1 MAEMILPGV
10 YIEVRPEGLI
20 APGQITVGNV
30 GVVGTASKG
39 PLSLPVLL
47 ASYTDAQRTF
57 GTYDPF
63 LNPDTGVA
71 DPNALT
77 LVRALELI
85 FNFGA
90 TTVYAVRVA
99 DSSAAFAAKT
109 LLSGANKCVTLTA
122 NSTGTWANGL
132 WASVTA
138 KQADVFVEDE
148 SVDKTKLKLLFPPQ
162 STDPDPTKFTPSV
175 RDRISVTK
183 GGILIPLTIVTNT
196 PTPGPQQVNMAKDG
210 TLTFHAG
217 LSPDTILASYVVDKA
232 NTTRVVLNLGNLS
245 EIYDVVDGNQLADL
259 VNSLSAWATAS
270 TDDPNNPGKSLAGAG
285 SLPSDISTQA
295 DGQFSPG
302 QNGNAG
308 AVYQDGLDALLNQ
321 DVQIIVA
328 AGQDRSFG
336 NKLDAHC
343 QKASTDAIKRD
354 RIAVVGTELAE
365 PNKPGD
371 LPIDPNNQEDTFF
384 QKVLGHNLDSDRVI
398 LVAPGIKAA
407 DTSTDPPEEVTL
419 PGAYTA
425 AAVAGLLAS
434 FPPHISLTNKTLPV
448 DDLEVYWDD
457 PHLSQLVQNR
467 VLAIENRQGFHVVK
481 GITTTTGSAF
491 AQITTRRIVDYAKYG
506 VRSAA
511 SPYIGLLNNE
521 RVRGALRAT
530 LNSFLA
536 GMVEDEML
544 VSYDLS
550 VTATRDDEI
559 KGIANVTMTLQPT
572 FSIDF
577 IKVTMFLQ

>member
-39 PLSLPVLL
+39 IPNLPVLL

-63 LNPDTGVA
+63 LNDTGVA
-71 DPNALT
+71 NPAALT
-77 LVRALELI
+77 LVRALELV

-99 DSSAAFAAKT
+99 GSSAGYATKT
-109 LLSGANKCVTLTA
+109 LKAAAGDCVILTA
-122 NSTGTWANGL
+122 NSPGTWGNGL
-132 WASVTA
+132 FVTVAA

-148 SVDKTKLKLLFPPQ
+148 VVQKSKLSLQPKSV
-162 STDPDPTKFTPSV
+162 DPDPNKFGPSP
-175 RDRISVTK
+175 RDRVSVEIH
-183 GGILIPLTIVTNT
+183 GNEIPLEIITDKD
-196 PTPGPQQVNMAKDG
+196 PTTQQVKLVKDG
-210 TLTFHAG
+210 TITLNAA
-217 LSPDTILASYVVDKA
+217 LKPDKIFASYVVDKA
-232 NTTRVVLNLGNLS
+232 HTTTVTLTLGRLA
-245 EIYDVVDGNQLADL
+245 ETYDVVSGFQLANL
-259 VNSLSAWATAS
+259 VNNLSAWATAS
-270 TDDPNNPGKSLAGAG
+270 TDDPKSPGKSLPGAG
-285 SLPSDISTQA
+285 GLPSDISAQA
-295 DGQFSPG
+295 DGQFSG
-302 QNGNAG
+302 GANGNTD

-321 DVQIIVA
+321 DIQIIVA
-328 AGQDRSFG
+328 AGQDTTFG

-343 QKASTDAIKRD
+343 QKASTDTVKRD
-354 RIAVVGTELAE
+354 RIGVIGTPLAE
-365 PNKPGD
+365 PNKPGNQ
-371 LPIDPNNQEDTFF
+371 PIDTNNQEDTFF
-384 QKVLGHNLDSDRVI
+384 DKCLGHPLDSDRVI
-398 LVAPGIKAA
+398 LAAPGIKAT

-457 PHLSQLVQNR
+457 PHLTQLVQNR
-467 VLAIENRQGFHVVK
+467 VLAIEARQGFHVVK

-511 SPYIGLLNNE
+511 TPYIGLLNNE

-530 LNSFLA
+530 INSFLA
-536 GMVEDEML
+536 GMVQDEML
-544 VSYDLS
+544 IGYDVS
-550 VTATRDDEI
+550 VTATRDEEI

>member
-39 PLSLPVLL
+39 TPTVPVLL

-57 GTYDPF
+57 GTYDSF
-63 LNPDTGVA
+63 LDPDTAVA
-71 DPNALT
+71 NPNALT
-77 LVRALELI
+77 LVRALELV

-99 DSSAAFAAKT
+99 GASAASATKT
-109 LLSGANKCVTLTA
+109 LKAVAGDCVILTA
-122 NSTGTWANGL
+122 NSPGTWGNAL
-132 WASVTA
+132 FATVAA
-138 KQADVFVEDE
+138 KQSDVYVEDE
-148 SVDKTKLKLLFPPQ
+148 IVDTAKHKLSFPPK
-162 STDPDPTKFTPSV
+162 SVDPDPTKFAPSP
-175 RDRISVTK
+175 RDRVSVEVS
-183 GGILIPLTIVTNT
+183 GNLIPLEIITSAG
-196 PTPGPQQVNMAKDG
+196 PTTQQVQLAKDG
-210 TLTFHAG
+210 TLTFNAG
-217 LSPDTILASYVVDKA
+217 LKPDKIFASYLVDKA
-232 NTTRVVLNLGNLS
+232 NTTTLTLTLGRLT
-245 EIYDVVDGNQLADL
+245 ETYDVVSGFQLANL
-259 VNSLSAWATAS
+259 VNNLSAWATAS
-270 TDDPNNPGKSLAGAG
+270 TDDPKNPGKSLPGAG
-285 SLPSDISTQA
+285 GLPSDISAQA
-295 DGQFSPG
+295 DGQFSG
-302 QNGNAG
+302 GANGNTD
-308 AVYQDGLDALLNQ
+308 AVYQGGLDALLNQ

-328 AGQDRSFG
+328 AGQETPFG

-343 QKASTDAIKRD
+343 QKASTDAVKRD
-354 RIAVVGTELAE
+354 RIGVIGTPLAE
-365 PNKPGD
+365 PKKPGNQ
-371 LPIDPNNQEDTFF
+371 PIDPNNQEDTFF
-384 QKVLGHNLDSDRVI
+384 DKVLGHPLDSDRII
-398 LVAPGIKAA
+398 LVAPGIKAT

-434 FPPHISLTNKTLPV
+434 FLPHISLTNKTLPV
-448 DDLEVYWDD
+448 DDLEIYWDD
-457 PHLSQLVQNR
+457 PHLTQLVQNR
-467 VLAIENRQGFHVVK
+467 VLAIEARQGFHVVK

-506 VRSAA
+506 VRSAGT
-511 SPYIGLLNNE
+511 PYIGLLNNE

-530 LNSFLA
+530 INSFLA
-536 GMVEDEML
+536 GMVQDEML

-559 KGIANVTMTLQPT
+559 KGIANVIMTLQPT